1 MENDQQELNKPQRNN
16 ALFAIRIVFACLF
29 LTVLL
34 SGAILLFLL
43 ERPTYSY
50 DEKRNLA
57 KFPSFSIEALYKGD
71 YTEDLQYYY
80 NDTIPYRSEL
90 KRFSDRVLSYKG
102 FAQDDFYID
111 IPSDLPSFPVE
122 DPNESMMPVAT
133 PGFEEN
139 DTPAETTQ
147 PTAAPSANNTKP
159 DVNEFYQNQGI
170 VTYKKRAMELY
181 WGSKASMQEY
191 ALSLNTLHT
200 KMPELNIWS
209 MNIPIS
215 SAYYLPP
222 SLAGKYGDQ
231 EQDCAYIRSMLQ
243 DGVYYVDVYN
253 VLKKHVDED
262 IYLRTDHHWSYL
274 GVFYAVEEMMKQAGL
289 PVPDLSKDYVTKSK
303 DGNLGSFYLYF
314 DQKHLVNYP
323 ETFTWYEPKF
333 SFDCTY
339 YSYDMMQVVRTS
351 QNKMF
356 FYYSE
361 PFYDM
366 VNYGDSYLAH
376 VKTTAG
382 TGRKVAVFKD
392 SFGNA
397 LAPFLAKGFDEIWVI
412 DLRYFQGDAYAFLEE
427 KGITDVLM
435 ASCLFTNAGYKS
447 VYYKNLFVS

>member
-1 MENDQQELNKPQRNN
+1 MENQQQELNRPQRNN
-16 ALFAIRIVFACLF
+16 VLFAIRIVFVYLF
-29 LTVLL
+29 FAVLL
-34 SGAILLFLL
+34 SGAVLLLVL
-43 ERPTYSY
+43 ERPSYSQ
-50 DEKRNLA
+50 DEKRELA
-57 KFPSFSIEALYKGD
+57 TMPSFSLSALYKGE
-71 YTEDLQYYY
+71 YTEALQYFY

-102 FAQDDFYID
+102 FAQDDVYID
-111 IPSDLPSFPVE
+111 IPGDLPPIPSEEPDGTLPPVT
-122 DPNESMMPVAT
+122 T
-133 PGFEEN
+133 PGTNAEEVPAV
-139 DTPAETTQ
+139 TPSQSTE
-147 PTAAPSANNTKP
+147 KP
-159 DVNEFYQNQGI
+159 NVNEFSQNQGI

-181 WGSKASMQEY
+181 WGSKASMRDY
-191 ALSLNTLHT
+191 ALSLNTLQT
-200 KMPELNIWS
+200 RMPELNVWS

-231 EQDCAYIRSMLQ
+231 EQDCAYIRSLLQ
-243 DGVYYVDVYN
+243 EGVYYVDVYN

-274 GVFYAVEEMMKQAGL
+274 GVFYAVEEMMKQANL
-289 PVPDLSKDYVTKSK
+289 PVPNLSDDYVTKSK

-339 YSYDMMQVVRTS
+339 YSYDTMQVVKTS

-366 VNYGDSYLAH
+366 VNYGDSYLTH
-376 VKTTAG
+376 VKTSAN

-412 DLRYFQGDAYAFLEE
+412 DLRYFKGDAYAFLAE
-427 KGITDVLM
+427 KGVTDVLM
-435 ASCLFTNAGYKS
+435 ASCMFTNAGYKS
-447 VYYKNLFVS
+447 SYYKNLFVS